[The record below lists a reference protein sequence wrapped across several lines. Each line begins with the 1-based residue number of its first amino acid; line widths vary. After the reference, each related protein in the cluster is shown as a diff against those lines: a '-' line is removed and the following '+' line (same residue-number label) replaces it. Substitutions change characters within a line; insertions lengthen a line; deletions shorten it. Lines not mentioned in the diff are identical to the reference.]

1 MADQRGQG
9 KAWFVTRADSW
20 AELQLKG
27 LHQFDG
33 LTVEVPGGETVIV
46 VCNLGSEHQQEE
58 IAGGPRK
65 CNATLTEGQLDPRDG
80 EFKVGCYLEIQV
92 GSCIPGLVRAPIIG
106 PGFTDRL
113 QYIGQDKQV

>member
-27 LHQFDG
+27 LHQFEG

-46 VCNLGSEHQQEE
+46 VCNLGSEH
-58 IAGGPRK
+58 
-65 CNATLTEGQLDPRDG
+65 
-80 EFKVGCYLEIQV
+80 
-92 GSCIPGLVRAPIIG
+92 
-106 PGFTDRL
+106 
-113 QYIGQDKQV
+113 